1 MTQSRY
7 RRAVTVVHSLTSWL
21 EQTQTWMFS
30 QLASL
35 PADIRCHIV
44 CESTQNLDQFYLPNI
59 HSLDRASKLRIAWD
73 RSLRKL
79 GVREHLQFLSQ
90 QARRNSAD
98 ILHSH
103 FGPMA
108 WANIEVAKQLRLK
121 HVVTFYGY
129 DVNHVPRSDPRWY
142 PRYAELFEHI
152 DLVLCEGPHMAK
164 CIVALGCPD
173 SKVKVHHLGVLLDR
187 VVFQPRTW
195 SAGEPLRV
203 LIAASFREKKG
214 IPYAIEA
221 LAQIQHEV
229 RLEITIVGDAS
240 RESVQDQEEKQ
251 KILGLIAK
259 HELQGKV
266 KLLGFQ
272 PHAELLEQAYR
283 HHIYLSPSVTAGSGD
298 TEGGA
303 PVSLIEMAA
312 TGMLIVSTVHCD
324 IPEVVQDGVS
334 GLLAKERDVD
344 GLAARLRWLAQNPE
358 AWPRMLGAGRKHV
371 ETHFDAVIQA
381 QGQAATYRAMLEPA
395 SDLPP
400 RTSLHSARPSLRT
413 RADATEVDRY

>member
-1 MTQSRY
+1 MSQSVHHRS
-7 RRAVTVVHSLTSWL
+7 VTVVHSLTSWL

-44 CESTQNLDQFYLPNI
+44 CESTQNLDQFFLPNI
-59 HSLDRASKLRIAWD
+59 HSLDQASRLRDVWD
-73 RSLRKL
+73 RMLRKL
-79 GVREHLQFLSQ
+79 GVRRHLQFLST

-108 WANIEVAKQLRLK
+108 WANIDVAKRLRLK

-129 DVNHVPRSDPRWY
+129 DVLHVPRSDPRWY
-142 PRYAELFEHI
+142 QRYAELFEHI
-152 DLVLCEGPHMAK
+152 DLVVCEGPHMAQ
-164 CIVALGCPD
+164 CIVALGCPAI
-173 SKVKVHHLGVLLDR
+173 KIKVHHLGVMLDR
-187 VVFQPRTW
+187 IVFRPRVW

-221 LAQIQHEV
+221 LAQIQHEMN
-229 RLEITIVGDAS
+229 LEITIIGDAG
-240 RESVQDQEEKQ
+240 RDSVPDQEEKQ
-251 KILGLIAK
+251 RIINLIAK
-259 HELQGKV
+259 HHLEGKI
-266 KLLGFQ
+266 KMLGFQ
-272 PHAELLEQAYR
+272 PHAVLLEQAYR
-283 HHIYLSPSVTAGSGD
+283 HHIYLSPSVTASSGD

-324 IPEVVQDGVS
+324 IPEVIQEGVS
-334 GLLAKERDVD
+334 GLLAEERDVD
-344 GLAARLRWLAQNPE
+344 GLASRLRWLAQNPQ
-358 AWPRMLGAGRKHV
+358 AWPRMLSAGRKHV
-371 ETHFDAVIQA
+371 ETQFDALVQA
-381 QGQAATYRAMLEPA
+381 EIQAATYRELIAPTGMRAPPGAEPTVRA
-395 SDLPP
+395 Y
-400 RTSLHSARPSLRT
+400 LHNE
-413 RADATEVDRY
+413 DATEVNRY